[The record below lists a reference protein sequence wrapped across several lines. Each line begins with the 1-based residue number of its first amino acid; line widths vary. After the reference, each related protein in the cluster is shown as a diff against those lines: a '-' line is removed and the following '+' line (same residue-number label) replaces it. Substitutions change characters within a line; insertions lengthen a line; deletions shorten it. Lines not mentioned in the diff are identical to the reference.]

1 MDPWVV
7 SEVLRPNL
15 ECTGFVDNSV
25 IHTMC
30 VESFLKQAEESK
42 GMYASRSDFIW
53 FWFILHFQGYG
64 SNEPICQHN
73 FRPKCIDGFC
83 PDSYL
88 KSCGGRGGALVL
100 CS

>member
-25 IHTMC
+25 IHTMR

-42 GMYASRSDFIW
+42 GIYASRSDFI
-53 FWFILHFQGYG
+53 
-64 SNEPICQHN
+64 
-73 FRPKCIDGFC
+73 
-83 PDSYL
+83 
-88 KSCGGRGGALVL
+88 
-100 CS
+100 